1 MEFKDRLKIAIENK
15 GVTPYMIGRDTK
27 VSKVSVGNYL
37 KGTMPGISNISI
49 LADYLGVSVKWLIE
63 GEGEAPQPIKQQKAE
78 QPKEENTIVSTPH
91 YEDKK
96 IHAIPHIEEHAASCG
111 IPNGF
116 SVAIKREDCESYIIP
131 DMPNCDFT
139 IRTRG
144 RSMVNRNC
152 PERNINERDIVACK
166 IWTSRTHLRWGEVY
180 ALATNDGIVVKQIQE
195 SEKDGYIK
203 CVSFNEEEGFKP
215 YDLPVEEITDWA
227 IVVGVISVKT
237 WN

>member
-1 MEFKDRLKIAIENK
+1 MDAKNVSANAI
-15 GVTPYMIGRDTK
+15 GVETN
-27 VSKVSVGNYL
+27 VSKTSVLQYL
-37 KGTMPGISNISI
+37 KGTMPGLKNIAT
-49 LADYLGVSVKWLIE
+49 LASYLGVSVKWLIE
-63 GEGEAPQPIKQQKAE
+63 GEGEAPQPIKQQKDE
-78 QPKEENTIVSTPH
+78 HSKEENAPVNTPH
-91 YEDKK
+91 YETRKTY
-96 IHAIPHIEEHAASCG
+96 AIPHIEEHAASCG